1 MLVLTEG
8 QYELFNFFIRMF
20 NWLKTLHMHHFGVQ
34 KSELPARADTG
45 IGQAYNQIQK
55 LHRVQEVSFV
65 SFLGE

>member
-1 MLVLTEG
+1 
-8 QYELFNFFIRMF
+8 MF